1 MTATG
6 SFCSALVL
14 VLTLWALPA
23 CSSWELQRV
32 PIAVVLEA
40 EQPARIRVA
49 AAARSVT
56 LSQPSIRGDSLVGTS
71 STGAATVA
79 LADVT
84 GVWVRRSS
92 PVAALVLVPL
102 VLGISLVAALIAA
115 SPLVW

>member
-6 SFCSALVL
+6 SFRSALVF
-14 VLTLWALPA
+14 TLWVIPA
-23 CSSWELQRV
+23 CSTWEFQRV
-32 PIAVVLEA
+32 PVAVVLEA
-40 EQPARIRVA
+40 EQPARIRVT

-56 LSQPSIRGDSLVGTS
+56 LSQPTIRGDSLVGTS

-102 VLGISLVAALIAA
+102 VLAISLGALFAAT
-115 SPLVW
+115 W